1 MRDTG
6 FSLTA
11 KLAASCERAEPDPGP
26 EPGIA
31 YFNDEAYI
39 QTARTVLE
47 TAPEDGIWV
56 FAYGSLLWRPAF
68 APHETRVAHVS
79 GWRREFC
86 LEISRWRGS
95 PQQPGLMMALR
106 KGGFCRGLALRL
118 SP

>member
-68 APHETRVAHVS
+68 APHETR
-79 GWRREFC
+79 GTCF
-86 LEISRWRGS
+86 
-95 PQQPGLMMALR
+95 
-106 KGGFCRGLALRL
+106 GLAAGILPGDLALAWQSAAARAD
-118 SP
+118 